1 MFSSVH
7 NGYEMADYNVKYISP
22 STYLQ
27 LGNNHLKFQT
37 MQAEQ
42 LTTLGENQK
51 KNNFLIFAK
60 AIKPWKHHSIH

>member
-37 MQAEQ
+37 MQAEK

-51 KNNFLIFAK
+51 KLI
-60 AIKPWKHHSIH
+60 S